1 MIVAGTDLSG
11 PIPAD
16 TVRVS
21 IRYGGWLYVCDF
33 DTARV
38 MEAVANFETYAGT
51 TIRLART
58 RGTWVGVEGAS
69 SIANY
74 AVRSS
79 QHYILAVAA
88 IWMFLNR
95 PDDEDA
101 LKRLNS
107 LIERDGGAWIVATT
121 DENGIQCSRSARPTF
136 PSMAKRATRHR
147 SHCPTSRRTN
157 RGVLLQI
164 RG

>member
-38 MEAVANFETYAGT
+38 MDAVADFETYAGP
-51 TIRLART
+51 TIRLGRA
-58 RGTWVGVEGAS
+58 RGTWSGVEGAS
-69 SIANY
+69 SVANH
-74 AVRSS
+74 AVRS
-79 QHYILAVAA
+79 QQVYVLASAV

-95 PDDEDA
+95 PDDPDA
-101 LKRLNS
+101 WKRLAG

-121 DENGIQCSRSARPTF
+121 DENGIQWAFTLSPVELSRYGEAGNPPPF
-136 PSMAKRATRHR
+136 PLPGITTH
-147 SHCPTSRRTN
+147 
-157 RGVLLQI
+157 
-164 RG
+164 